1 MSGAFIGD
9 ESTPVRPRRLTNY
22 DFARPG
28 GELYHLVQRA
38 VDEANKRIAPAVISD
53 RFGLEFRGR
62 WGTFQVRFLV
72 SDQMLDRA
80 YATDWLSRQLES
92 LMDSAIQTALRDL
105 VRTEMRA
112 EIVRVE
118 GAQERE
124 WRKVEREYT
133 ALLNRVAALESS
145 WWRRFRTWLKSLGR
159 FDA

>member
-1 MSGAFIGD
+1 
-9 ESTPVRPRRLTNY
+9 
-22 DFARPG
+22 
-28 GELYHLVQRA
+28 
-38 VDEANKRIAPAVISD
+38 
-53 RFGLEFRGR
+53 
-62 WGTFQVRFLV
+62 
-72 SDQMLDRA
+72 
-80 YATDWLSRQLES
+80 
-92 LMDSAIQTALRDL
+92 
-105 VRTEMRA
+105 MRA